1 MKTETIDKETKST
14 KYILESLNTHKIETA
29 HNETTI
35 SNLLEKFCK
44 LKIIHNLTVNL
55 GPKNLTTTSSKRHP
69 KPVALSNDKNK
80 WIWHYNK
87 QKKALNL
94 KPDAEL
100 MNCNV
105 PSILYNAFTV

>member
-1 MKTETIDKETKST
+1 MKTGTIDKETKST

-55 GPKNLTTTSSKRHP
+55 GPKNLTPTSSKRHP
-69 KPVALSNDKNK
+69 KPVALSNDK
-80 WIWHYNK
+80 K
-87 QKKALNL
+87 QMNL
-94 KPDAEL
+94 TL
-100 MNCNV
+100 
-105 PSILYNAFTV
+105 